1 MPVRQKNTTA
11 AFGAGK
17 ISSRGTSTKTREVF
31 LAGPFNAI
39 AGIRNVTRTPKTIL
53 ARWATKNFHPTITP
67 ARPRALNQTN
77 VNISELVQ
85 QVGLENIRVQYIDE
99 SMTDI
104 STNKRSV
111 SKVTFET
118 NALSATEVAIG
129 LPKMCGLVL
138 WIPRAKWPLR
148 PRKPAKIHEKE
159 RMI

>member
-1 MPVRQKNTTA
+1 
-11 AFGAGK
+11 
-17 ISSRGTSTKTREVF
+17 
-31 LAGPFNAI
+31 
-39 AGIRNVTRTPKTIL
+39 
-53 ARWATKNFHPTITP
+53 
-67 ARPRALNQTN
+67 